1 MSGVPNNDDD
11 VHAWADRQLSPERRE
26 VFEHAMA
33 RDPLGFLT
41 LYAWEASLP
50 ATIS

>member
-1 MSGVPNNDDD
+1 VRA
-11 VHAWADRQLSPERRE
+11 VQAYTQAI
-26 VFEHAMA
+26 A